1 MYKSI
6 RIFAA
11 AAVAASA
18 VAAPALADRILSGE
32 EAHQLLA
39 GQKFTFACVD
49 GTRGEASYTRSGAAT
64 AAYRL
69 ATAGDDAAVQQDQG
83 RVHAEG
89 GNVCI
94 RWNNLNGGSEGCY
107 RMTERRAGQYRI
119 AEGATRWCDLTI
131 RGMGERAERN

>member
-1 MYKSI
+1 LYKSI
-6 RIFAA
+6 RVVAAACIAA
-11 AAVAASA
+11 AAVAG
-18 VAAPALADRILSGE
+18 PALAERLLSGE

-69 ATAGDDAAVQQDQG
+69 ATAGDDAELQRDQG
-83 RVHAEG
+83 RVRAEG

-94 RWNNLNGGSEGCY
+94 RWNNLNGGGEGCY
-107 RMTERRAGQYRI
+107 RMVERRPGQYRI
-119 AEGATRWCDLTI
+119 SEGSTRWCDLTI
-131 RGMGERAERN
+131 RGTGERAERN